1 MTNLLLDI
9 NLQFLLSGFLIF
21 LVIFA
26 LESVL
31 SIDNAAVLA
40 LIVNKLP
47 EHQRGKALTYGI
59 VGAYVFRGLSIFGV
73 SWLLANPDIGNYLK
87 IAGGLY
93 LFKLVWGHFTPKK
106 DTTEEGDVN
115 WIENLLKL
123 VGLSIPLFWIIVIE
137 VEWLDFVF
145 SVDNILPGEAW
156 PNILW
161 FFIPAVFAAIL
172 SMRFVTKKMSVLM
185 EKHPY
190 LENRAYIVIGLIAA
204 KLVLSAIAGIFGLH
218 TLNTIF
224 ENHYSDLIFSLLT
237 MAFFLPIGVKKNE
250 YVNPNTTTNNN
261 IS

>member
-1 MTNLLLDI
+1 MLDLLLFDF
-9 NLQFLLSGFLIF
+9 NLQTLLSGFLIF

-47 EHQRGKALTYGI
+47 EHQRSKALTYGI
-59 VGAYVFRGLSIFGV
+59 AGAYFFRGISIFFV
-73 SWLLANPDIGNYLK
+73 SWLLANPEIGNYLK

-93 LFKLVWGHFTPKK
+93 LFKLVWGHFTPAK

-115 WIENLLKL
+115 WIENGLKYI
-123 VGLSIPLFWIIVIE
+123 GLSIPLFWIIVIE

-145 SVDNILPGEAW
+145 SVDNILACVAMSD
-156 PNILW
+156 NLW
-161 FFIPAVFAAIL
+161 IIIPAVFLAIL

-204 KLVLSAIAGIFGLH
+204 KLVFSALASIFHIESATAL
-218 TLNTIF
+218 F

-250 YVNPNTTTNNN
+250 YVNPNTQN
-261 IS
+261 